1 MKRML
6 QFFADRSFWKILIS
20 AVFLLALMR
29 ALFPEKSESS
39 LAQERFEIMVQ
50 SLGQIDSIFAI
61 RTVGANIQ
69 RLQYGDLKVPI
80 EITAIF
86 PDKFII
92 NLQDK
97 EFIIEDNKGWLKYE
111 KGYYED
117 LPKKFIQEISA
128 NLYRNLIYLAKY
140 KQKLIFLE
148 SEKKNIE
155 GKNVIFIKL
164 EFKGKIYQFYVD
176 QKANLPIELQYNN
189 EDSLLIRKKF
199 LEFDHFDGINYPV
212 HTISRNHLGDFISES
227 IVDSVFVNPDI
238 SED

>member
-6 QFFADRSFWKILIS
+6 QFFADQSFWKILIS
-20 AVFLLALMR
+20 AVFLLALMSF
-29 ALFPEKSESS
+29 LFSEKNESN
-39 LAQERFEIMVQ
+39 LAQDRFEIMVQ
-50 SLGQIDSIFAI
+50 SLGNIDSIFAI

-92 NLQDK
+92 NLQDR

-111 KGYYED
+111 QGYYED
-117 LPKKFIQEISA
+117 LPKKFIQEISL

-140 KQKLIFLE
+140 KQKLIFLR
-148 SEKKNIE
+148 SEKKIND
-155 GKNVIFIKL
+155 KKDVILIKL
-164 EFKGKIYQFYVD
+164 EFKEKVYQFYVD
-176 QKANLPIELQYNN
+176 QKTNLPIELQYNT
-189 EDSLLIRKKF
+189 EDGVLIRKKF

-212 HTISRNHLGDFISES
+212 HTISRNHLGEFISEN
-227 IVDSVFVNPDI
+227 IVDSVFVNPDLGK
-238 SED
+238 D